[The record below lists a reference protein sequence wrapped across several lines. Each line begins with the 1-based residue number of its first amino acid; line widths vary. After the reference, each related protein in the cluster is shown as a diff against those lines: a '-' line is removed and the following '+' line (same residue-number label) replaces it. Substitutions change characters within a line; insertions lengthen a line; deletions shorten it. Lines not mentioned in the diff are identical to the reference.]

1 MRGEEEGMCCP
12 TKISR
17 AIHLPAWPRALWCA
31 AQKSRPSLLQRSIG
45 DVLAIR
51 QNVGRHLDEWA
62 LRRADPKGENVSR
75 CEESE

>member
-1 MRGEEEGMCCP
+1 MLSHKDLEGNP
-12 TKISR
+12 FAR
-17 AIHLPAWPRALWCA
+17 LAALWCA

-51 QNVGRHLDEWA
+51 QNVGRPLDEWA

>member
-1 MRGEEEGMCCP
+1 MLSHKDLEGNP
-12 TKISR
+12 FAR
-17 AIHLPAWPRALWCA
+17 LAALWCA

-51 QNVGRHLDEWA
+51 QNVGRHSDEWA
-62 LRRADPKGENVSR
+62 LRRGRADPKGENVSR